1 MFLLSKFFP
10 KLLKPEKHRG
20 YESETGHGGE
30 KPKDYQCKVILL
42 DDSELNFNFKS
53 KFYHDYVVTE
63 VILPHFRVRPFCVV
77 VSSSPWNRRSRV
89 RISEPELTRHS
100 ALQLATRM
108 SRKNPCCNLFVWMH
122 ISSQTIVSSV
132 V

>member
-42 DDSELNFNFKS
+42 DDSELNLTS
-53 KFYHDYVVTE
+53 K
-63 VILPHFRVRPFCVV
+63 
-77 VSSSPWNRRSRV
+77 VSFIMIMVDLDSYYQICTKLEHLIGAV
-89 RISEPELTRHS
+89 
-100 ALQLATRM
+100 
-108 SRKNPCCNLFVWMH
+108 
-122 ISSQTIVSSV
+122 
-132 V
+132 